1 MPNKDEIF
9 ENELFTLTDEEGNE
23 SQFEMLGSIE
33 LDGKNY
39 VALVPTEGDQD
50 EYVILKLEYDENDGE
65 VLVTIDDDEEFD
77 KVADEFED
85 AFMGEFDCDENGF
98 SVEDDEE
105 DSDEED
111 EQDEE

>member
-1 MPNKDEIF
+1 MPKNDDIF

-23 SQFEMLGSIE
+23 SQFEMLGSLE

-50 EYVILKLEYDENDGE
+50 EYVILKLESDDNDGE
-65 VLVTIDDDEEFD
+65 VLVTIDDDDEFD
-77 KVADEFED
+77 RVADEFED

-98 SVEDDEE
+98 SVEDDNEDEE
-105 DSDEED
+105 EEED
-111 EQDEE
+111 EE